1 MKWLKRDLRTVVVAV
16 VAAAV
21 TAGAPALAHGVQ
33 HALFAHNADKV
44 DGIHAVGAGATPSQA
59 AGKLVATGGN
69 GRLAPKF
76 MPNGFAGPRAF
87 ATVDVFP
94 LEFLAGRERRGFTA
108 VARPQTGVY
117 CITVAAATGID
128 TDSATAIAVV
138 EDNQSDGANM
148 LAFWSTNDSLCPAGR
163 VAVRTYAVDGD
174 GVATLANTV
183 AFTVAVL

>member
-33 HALFAHNADKV
+33 HALFAHDADKV
-44 DGIHAVGAGATPSQA
+44 DGKHAVGAGATLNQA
-59 AGKLVATGGN
+59 AGKLVANGGN
-69 GRLAPKF
+69 GRIASKF
-76 MPNGFAGPRAF
+76 IPTQFGAPRAF

-108 VARPQTGVY
+108 AARPQTGVY
-117 CITVAAATGID
+117 CLTVAAATGID
-128 TDSATAIAVV
+128 TDTATAIAAV

-148 LAFWSTNDSLCPAGR
+148 LAFWSTNDSLCPAGQI
-163 VAVRTYAVDGD
+163 AVRTYAVDGD
-174 GVATLANTV
+174 GVATLVNTV
-183 AFTVAVL
+183 AFTIAVF